1 MFKCSRCGVE
11 IGYGIEKQE
20 NGFFLLKKRSF
31 FPNKGTISSS
41 KRIDK
46 YELNECD
53 TADTAVQ

>member
-1 MFKCSRCGVE
+1 MWRINKVWNRKARKC
-11 IGYGIEKQE
+11 
-20 NGFFLLKKRSF
+20 FFSPKKEEF